1 MEVFKVKY
9 KEEEDGDLYA
19 ISIVDDPANGFDF
32 IAMSNKVEIK
42 LASDKKKQILYGIV
56 LRPEQKIY
64 REFEDGTPFYLT
76 FDKETI
82 ERFSQ
87 DFLKKGYQS
96 NSTFNHEAEMKLDG
110 TTVVEQWIVE
120 DKNND
125 KGNAIGLPV
134 EEGDWCIGMKLSNEL
149 WSEYIE
155 TGKAK
160 GFSIDSFIQFEKI
173 SMNKINMAIPPFH
186 EDCKCELVDGKL
198 ITNNETCDYCL
209 EQGNKN
215 KKELSR
221 ENNKQENMS
230 MLKKLIKMFS
240 EEEQIKLASLET
252 ELGPL
257 TADAFEVGN
266 VVYDAELNP
275 VMNAEFTAEGKK
287 YYTDETG
294 AIKEVEEVEEVIT
307 EEEVTEEVALE
318 DVAPEITDEVTIVTE
333 DIVAEVSKPVEE
345 VDVEALK
352 AKIEILTAE
361 VEKLTAQQEAVFNEN
376 VELKNLQASTK
387 LKAEVKGKSPITMAT
402 KQISEDS
409 TLSAIERITKKI
421 NK

>member
-9 KEEEDGDLYA
+9 DNETDGDLYG

-64 REFEDGTPFYLT
+64 REFEDGTPFQLM
-76 FDKETI
+76 FDAETI

-87 DFLKKGYQS
+87 DFMKKGYQR
-96 NSTFNHEAEMKLDG
+96 NSTFNHEEDLKLSDS
-110 TTVVEQWIVE
+110 TVVESWIVMNKE
-120 DKNND
+120 ND
-125 KGNAIGLPV
+125 KGNNIGLPV
-134 EEGDWCIGMKLSNEL
+134 ENGDWVVGMKLSDKS
-149 WSEYIE
+149 WGEYVE

-173 SMNKINMAIPPFH
+173 NMRKTC
-186 EDCKCELVDGKL
+186 EDCLTQEVEL
-198 ITNNETCDYCL
+198 N
-209 EQGNKN
+209 
-215 KKELSR
+215 SR

-230 MLKKLIKMFS
+230 MLKKLIKLFS
-240 EEEQIKLASLET
+240 EGEVTLASLET

-257 TADAFEVGN
+257 TADAFEIGN

-275 VMNAEFTAEGKK
+275 VLDAEFTAEGKK
-287 YYTDETG
+287 YYTDNTG
-294 AIKEVEEVEEVIT
+294 AITEVEVLEEEVEVEV
-307 EEEVTEEVALE
+307 EDLKKEDKVKMEEVETEIVAEVM
-318 DVAPEITDEVTIVTE
+318 VVTE
-333 DIVAEVSKPVEE
+333 DIAQEVLKPVEE

-361 VEKLTAQQEAVFNEN
+361 VEKLTAQQEAVLNEN
-376 VELKNLQASTK
+376 VELKAMSASTK
-387 LKAEVKGKSPITMAT
+387 LKAEVKGQSPITMKT
-402 KQISEDS
+402 KEVSTSS
-409 TLSAIERITKKI
+409 TLEALSRITKKN

>member
-9 KEEEDGDLYA
+9 DNETDGDLYG

-64 REFEDGTPFYLT
+64 REFEDGTPFQLM
-76 FDKETI
+76 FDAETI

-87 DFLKKGYQS
+87 DFMKKGYQR
-96 NSTFNHEAEMKLDG
+96 NSTFNHEEDLKLSDS
-110 TTVVEQWIVE
+110 TVVESWIVMNKE
-120 DKNND
+120 ND
-125 KGNAIGLPV
+125 KGNNIGLPV
-134 EEGDWCIGMKLSNEL
+134 ENGDWVVGMKLSDKS
-149 WSEYIE
+149 WGEYVE

-173 SMNKINMAIPPFH
+173 NMRKTC
-186 EDCKCELVDGKL
+186 EDCLTQEVEL
-198 ITNNETCDYCL
+198 N
-209 EQGNKN
+209 
-215 KKELSR
+215 SR

-230 MLKKLIKMFS
+230 MLKKLIKLFS
-240 EEEQIKLASLET
+240 EGEVTLASLET

-257 TADAFEVGN
+257 TADAFEIGN

-275 VMNAEFTAEGKK
+275 VLDAEFTAEGKK
-287 YYTDETG
+287 YYTDNTG
-294 AIKEVEEVEEVIT
+294 AITEVEVLEEEVEVEV
-307 EEEVTEEVALE
+307 EDLKKEDKVKMEEVETEIVAEVM
-318 DVAPEITDEVTIVTE
+318 VVTE
-333 DIVAEVSKPVEE
+333 DIAQEVLKPVEE

-361 VEKLTAQQEAVFNEN
+361 VEKLTAQQEAVLNEN
-376 VELKNLQASTK
+376 VELKSMSASTK
-387 LKAEVKGKSPITMAT
+387 LKAEVKGQSPITMKT
-402 KQISEDS
+402 KEVSTDS
-409 TLSAIERITKKI
+409 TLEALSRITKKN

>member
-9 KEEEDGDLYA
+9 EEETDGDLYG

-64 REFEDGTPFYLT
+64 REFEDGTPFQLM
-76 FDKETI
+76 FDAETI

-87 DFLKKGYQS
+87 DFMKKGYQR
-96 NSTFNHEAEMKLDG
+96 NSTFNHEEDLKLNDS
-110 TTVVEQWIVE
+110 TVVESWIVMNKE
-120 DKNND
+120 ND
-125 KGNAIGLPV
+125 KGNNIGLPV
-134 EEGDWCIGMKLSNEL
+134 ENGDWVVGMKLSDKS
-149 WSEYIE
+149 WSEYVE

-173 SMNKINMAIPPFH
+173 NM
-186 EDCKCELVDGKL
+186 KKTCE
-198 ITNNETCDYCL
+198 NCL
-209 EQGNKN
+209 TQEV
-215 KKELSR
+215 ELNSR
-221 ENNKQENMS
+221 ENNKEENMS
-230 MLKKLIKMFS
+230 MLKKLIKLFS
-240 EEEQIKLASLET
+240 EGEVTLASLET

-275 VMNAEFTAEGKK
+275 VLDGEFSAEGKK
-287 YYTDETG
+287 YYTDNTG
-294 AIKEVEEVEEVIT
+294 TITEVEVLEAEEVEELKKE
-307 EEEVTEEVALE
+307 EEEVKMEEVE
-318 DVAPEITDEVTIVTE
+318 TEIVAEVMIVTE
-333 DIVAEVSKPVEE
+333 DIAEEVLKPVEE

-352 AKIEILTAE
+352 EKIATLTAE
-361 VEKLTAQQEAVFNEN
+361 VEKLTLQQEAVLMEN
-376 VELKNLQASTK
+376 VELKSMAASTK
-387 LKAEVKGKSPITMAT
+387 LKAEVKGQSPITMKT
-402 KQISEDS
+402 KEVSTDS
-409 TLSAIERITKKI
+409 TLEALSRITKKN